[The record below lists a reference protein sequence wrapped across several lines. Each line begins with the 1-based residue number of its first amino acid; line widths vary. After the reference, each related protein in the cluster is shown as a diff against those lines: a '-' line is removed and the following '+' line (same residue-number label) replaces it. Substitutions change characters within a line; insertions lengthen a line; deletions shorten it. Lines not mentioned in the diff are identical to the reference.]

1 LAERDNRAL
10 PAGLA
15 LTVALAV
22 LLAGCASGP
31 RGGRDGPGD
40 KTPADVA
47 NLPDAQPRIETIRS
61 SGGTSKP
68 YTVLGRS
75 YTPITD
81 DRAFTE
87 SGLASWYGRKFH
99 AQSTASGEAYDMY
112 AMTAAHKT
120 LPLPSYV
127 RVRNPANGRE
137 AIVRINDRG
146 PFVDGRV
153 IDLSYAAAARLDL
166 LRGVAP
172 VEIERITNDD
182 IRTGAWRRDGSTA
195 YAAAQPAP
203 VDAAQPAPVAA
214 SATAAALA
222 LAGSAPATGADMNP
236 GSGTVVVAAPPP
248 APRGTVEVPSQ
259 WTQPVGEPAPASA
272 AEPPAP
278 VRYIEARNLGYL
290 GLSAA
295 SAEAATPAAS
305 GPTPQ
310 AADTSASAGAMP
322 DASGAAAGGTRGYW
336 VQLGAFR
343 DAAGAQDLQAR
354 AARGVP
360 EYAAQLRV
368 FGEAGTNRLQA
379 GPFASRAQAGEAL
392 ARLREG
398 TGLAPIIV
406 ERN

>member
-1 LAERDNRAL
+1 MRRERRAGRT
-10 PAGLA
+10 AGWA

-31 RGGRDGPGD
+31 RSGRDGPGD

-47 NLPDAQPRIETIRS
+47 NVPDAQPRIENIRS

-81 DRAFTE
+81 DRPFTE
-87 SGLASWYGRKFH
+87 TGLASWYGRKFH

-172 VEIERITNDD
+172 VEIERITNED
-182 IRTGAWRRDGSTA
+182 IRTGAWRRDGGTA
-195 YAAAQPAP
+195 YAAATPPQPAP
-203 VDAAQPAPVAA
+203 GDAPQPMPVAA
-214 SATAAALA
+214 SASAAALA
-222 LAGSAPATGADMNP
+222 LAAGAETNAGTG
-236 GSGTVVVAAPPP
+236 
-248 APRGTVEVPSQ
+248 GTVEVPAQ
-259 WTQPVGEPAPASA
+259 WTQPVGQPAPAST

-295 SAEAATPAAS
+295 PADAATPSAPSPA
-305 GPTPQ
+305 PP
-310 AADTSASAGAMP
+310 AADTSASASTSPGAMP
-322 DASGAAAGGTRGYW
+322 ESAGGTRGYW